1 MPSNPGDAPILRDLE
16 PRTPRLEVID
26 LDDQRSVFLGGHLV
40 ARYPCEEKGTDRV
53 VMTQLA
59 CVLPLQDKDIAA
71 SFGVHAV
78 SLSRF
83 CGQARSGGAAALMPR
98 RPGPKGPSKVTPKLE
113 ARCRQLREEGLSSRA
128 IAARVSRPGR
138 PISHV
143 TVAVLFKGEK
153 GQSKQ
158 QPLAFEALVEPDEH
172 PTSNA
177 EAVFGQARSTRY
189 AGALMLYAGLARLD
203 LWGAFQRL
211 GVMTGP
217 ARRYGWAQTIAAVVF
232 CFALRFRSIEDSKN
246 ALRKDLGTL
255 IGQDRGPSVV
265 NLRFKIKALAESVD
279 PAALSR
285 ELFRRYLQLEPV
297 WEGLYYVD
305 GHFCPYHGEHP
316 TPKGWDAK
324 RRLAV
329 KGHTDVYIHDARGR
343 ALFFFSQPLND
354 SLARA
359 LPKAVQEIRQ
369 AHGSGPFTLVFD
381 RGGYSGDAFRYFH
394 EQGIGFITYLKGRK
408 PRRCSPQARFKRGWF
423 LFEGKRR
430 FYRLFEK
437 KQRSGPA
444 SSIRTILF
452 LGDEDQQIPVLTNL
466 AGSSRAAKV
475 VHCLR
480 LRWRQ
485 ENGFKFLAE
494 NYAIDQIVQY
504 GADEETQN
512 RLVPNSRRRAL
523 KEQLRTTI
531 KEIQDLEA
539 QLGRALN
546 DNAEAQRPTVRG
558 VKIAHAPLRQRIAK
572 RRQVLA
578 RLENRLRHTP
588 AQISADTVDRR
599 RSLLREDRRLVVNT
613 LKIAAYNAER
623 MLALR
628 FNHFYQRPK
637 DALSI
642 FRSLLQLPGEVQLS
656 TPGHLEVRLRRPDS
670 SKVADALEALI
681 AEINVDAPRLLD
693 DGPTLNFS
701 LAS

>member
-1 MPSNPGDAPILRDLE
+1 MPTTGHAPLKDLG

-26 LDDQRSVFLGGHLV
+26 LDDRRSVFLGGHLV

-59 CVLPLQDKDIAA
+59 GVLPLEDKDIAA
-71 SFGVHAV
+71 AFGVHAV

-83 CGQARSGGAAALMPR
+83 CGQARSGGAQALMPR
-98 RPGPKGPSKVTPKLE
+98 RPGPKRPSKMTPKLE
-113 ARCRQLREEGLSSRA
+113 ARCWRLREEGLSSRA
-128 IAARVSRPGR
+128 IAARVSRPGC
-138 PISHV
+138 PISHA

-153 GQSKQ
+153 VQSKQ
-158 QPLAFEALVEPDEH
+158 EPLVLDALVEMEPDEH
-172 PTSNA
+172 PTPNV
-177 EAVFGQARSTRY
+177 EAVFGPGRSTRY
-189 AGALMLYAGLARLD
+189 AGALMLYAALARLD
-203 LWGAFQRL
+203 LWGVFQRL

-217 ARRYGWAQTIAAVVF
+217 ARRYGWAHTVAAIVF

-255 IGQDRGPSVV
+255 IGQDTGPSVV

-279 PAALSR
+279 PAAISR

-305 GHFCPYHGEHP
+305 GHFCPYYGEHP

-359 LPKAVQEIRQ
+359 LPTAVQEIRL

-381 RGGYSGDAFRYFH
+381 RGGYSGNAFRYLQ

-408 PRRCSPQARFKRGWF
+408 PRRCSPRARFKRGWF

-437 KQRSGPA
+437 KQRSGPT

-466 AGSSRAAKV
+466 AGSSSAAKV

-504 GADEETQN
+504 GADKETRD
-512 RLVPNSRRRAL
+512 RLVPNPRRKAL

-546 DNAEAQRPTVRG
+546 DNAEAQRSTVRG
-558 VKIAHAPLRQRIAK
+558 MKIAHAPLRQRIAK
-572 RRQVLA
+572 RRQALA

-588 AQISADTVDRR
+588 SLISAHTVDRR
-599 RSLLREDRRLVVNT
+599 RSLLREDRRLVVNA

-628 FNHFYQRPK
+628 FNHFYQRRK

-642 FRSLLQLPGEVQLS
+642 FRSLLQLPGKVELC
-656 TPGHLEVRLRRPDS
+656 TPGRLEVRLRRPDS
-670 SKVADALEALI
+670 PKVADALDALI
-681 AEINVDAPRLLD
+681 AEINLEPPRLIG
-693 DGPTLNFS
+693 DGPTLQFS

>member
-1 MPSNPGDAPILRDLE
+1 M
-16 PRTPRLEVID
+16 
-26 LDDQRSVFLGGHLV
+26 
-40 ARYPCEEKGTDRV
+40 
-53 VMTQLA
+53 
-59 CVLPLQDKDIAA
+59 
-71 SFGVHAV
+71 
-78 SLSRF
+78 
-83 CGQARSGGAAALMPR
+83 
-98 RPGPKGPSKVTPKLE
+98 TPKLE

-128 IAARVSRPGR
+128 IAVRVSRPGR
-138 PISHV
+138 AISHV
-143 TVAVLFKGEK
+143 TVASLFKGEK
-153 GQSKQ
+153 EPKQ

-172 PTSNA
+172 PAPNP

-189 AGALMLYAGLARLD
+189 AGGLMLYAALARLD

-217 ARRYGWAQTIAAVVF
+217 ARRYGWAQTVAAVVF

-255 IGQDRGPSVV
+255 IGQDKGPSVV

-279 PAALSR
+279 PAAISR

-305 GHFCPYHGEHP
+305 GHFCPYYGEHP

-359 LPKAVQEIRQ
+359 LPTAVQEIRQ
-369 AHGSGPFTLVFD
+369 AHGSGPFTLIFD
-381 RGGYSGDAFRYFH
+381 RGGYSGDAFRYLQ

-408 PRRCSPQARFKRGWF
+408 PRRRSPRARFKKGWF

-430 FYRLFEK
+430 FYRVFEK
-437 KQRSGPA
+437 KQRSGPT

-466 AGSSRAAKV
+466 AGSSGAARV

-504 GADEETQN
+504 GADEETQD
-512 RLVPNSRRRAL
+512 RLVPNPRRKAL
-523 KEQLRTTI
+523 KEQLRVTI

-546 DNAEAQRPTVRG
+546 DNAETQRPTVRG

-588 AQISADTVDRR
+588 SQISAETVDRR
-599 RSLLREDRRLVVNT
+599 RSLLREDRRLVVNA

-628 FNHFYQRPK
+628 FNHFYQRRK

-642 FRSLLQLPGEVQLS
+642 FRSLLQLPGEVQLC
-656 TPGHLEVRLRRPDS
+656 TPGRLEVRLQRPDS
-670 SKVADALEALI
+670 PKVADALESLI
-681 AEINVDAPRLLD
+681 AEINGEAPSLLG
-693 DGPTLNFS
+693 DGPTLQFS